1 MIPFPFH
8 AMLEI
13 KELNASY
20 EKVQVLWGV
29 SFTVNEGEI
38 VSLLGSNGAGK
49 STTVKTIQGLL
60 KSKSGSIRFMDRNI
74 EGLPAY
80 KIVDAG
86 ISLVP
91 EGREIFPKMSV
102 LENLILGAYV
112 PRARDLLEESL
123 EWVFQLF
130 PKLEERKKQL
140 AGTMSGG
147 EQQMLAIARALMSK
161 PKLLMLDEPSLGLAP
176 VLVLQVFEVIK
187 KLNEEGV
194 TILLVEQNVHHALEL
209 SDRGYVLEKGRIILE
224 GKGSELLEHEY
235 VKNAYLGI

>member
-1 MIPFPFH
+1 MMN
-8 AMLEI
+8 MLDI
-13 KELNASY
+13 NDLSVY
-20 EKVQVLWGV
+20 YDKVQVLWDV
-29 SFTVNEGEI
+29 SFGIEEGE
-38 VSLLGSNGAGK
+38 VVTLLGSNGAGK

-60 KSKSGSIRFMDRNI
+60 KSKTGSIRFEDKHI

-80 KIVDAG
+80 KVVNEG
-86 ISLVP
+86 IALVP

-102 LENLILGAYV
+102 LENLVLGAYV
-112 PRARDLLEESL
+112 PRARAKDLREQNL
-123 EWVFQLF
+123 EWVLKLF

-176 VLVLQVFEVIK
+176 VIVLQVFDIIK

-194 TILLVEQNVHHALEL
+194 TILLVEQNIHHALEI
-209 SDRGYVLEKGRIILE
+209 SDRAYVLEKGRIILQ
-224 GKGSELLEHEY
+224 GKGSELLDDEY
-235 VKNAYLGI
+235 VKSAYLGI

>member
-1 MIPFPFH
+1 
-8 AMLEI
+8 MLEI
-13 KELNASY
+13 KELNVAY
-20 EKVQVLWGV
+20 DKVQVLWDI
-29 SFTVNEGEI
+29 SFNINEGEI
-38 VSLLGSNGAGK
+38 VTLLGSNGAGK

-60 KSKSGSIRFMDRNI
+60 KSKSGSIRFMDKSI

-80 KIVDAG
+80 KIVAAG
-86 ISLVP
+86 ISLAP

-112 PRARDLLEESL
+112 PRARELREESL
-123 EWVFQLF
+123 DWVFKLF
-130 PKLEERKKQL
+130 PKLKERKKQL
-140 AGTMSGG
+140 AGTLSGG

-176 VLVLQVFEVIK
+176 VIVLQVFDIIK

-194 TILLVEQNVHHALEL
+194 TILLVEQNIHHALEL
-209 SDRGYVLEKGRIILE
+209 SDRAYVLEKGRIILE
-224 GKGSELLEHEY
+224 GKGHELLDHEY

>member
-1 MIPFPFH
+1 
-8 AMLEI
+8 MLEI
-13 KELNASY
+13 KELNVSY

>member
-1 MIPFPFH
+1 
-8 AMLEI
+8 MLDI
-13 KELNASY
+13 HDLRVY
-20 EKVQVLWGV
+20 YDKVQVLWDV
-29 SFTVNEGEI
+29 SFGIEEGE
-38 VSLLGSNGAGK
+38 VVTLLGSNGAGK

-60 KSKSGSIRFMDRNI
+60 KSKTGSIRFEDKHI

-80 KIVDAG
+80 KVVNEG
-86 ISLVP
+86 IALVP

-102 LENLILGAYV
+102 LENLVLGAYV
-112 PRARDLLEESL
+112 PRARAKELREQNL
-123 EWVFQLF
+123 EWVLKLF

-176 VLVLQVFEVIK
+176 VIVLQVFEIIK

-194 TILLVEQNVHHALEL
+194 TILLVEQNIHHALEI
-209 SDRGYVLEKGRIILE
+209 SDRAYVLEKGRIILQ
-224 GKGSELLEHEY
+224 GKGSELLDDEY

>member
-1 MIPFPFH
+1 
-8 AMLEI
+8 MLDI
-13 KELNASY
+13 KDLSVY
-20 EKVQVLWGV
+20 YDKVQVLWDV
-29 SFTVNEGEI
+29 SFGIEEGE
-38 VSLLGSNGAGK
+38 VVTLLGSNGAGK

-60 KSKSGSIRFMDRNI
+60 KSKTGSIRFEDKHI

-80 KIVDAG
+80 KVVNEG
-86 ISLVP
+86 IALVP

-102 LENLILGAYV
+102 LENLVLGAYV
-112 PRARDLLEESL
+112 PRARAKDLREQNL
-123 EWVFQLF
+123 EWVLKLF

-176 VLVLQVFEVIK
+176 VIVLQVFDIIK

-194 TILLVEQNVHHALEL
+194 TILLVEQNIHHALEI
-209 SDRGYVLEKGRIILE
+209 SDRAYVLEKGRIILQ
-224 GKGSELLEHEY
+224 GKGLELLDDEY

>member
-1 MIPFPFH
+1 
-8 AMLEI
+8 MLEI
-13 KELNASY
+13 KKLNVGY
-20 EKVQVLWGV
+20 DKVQVLWDV
-29 SFTVNEGEI
+29 SFNINEGEI

-176 VLVLQVFEVIK
+176 VLVLQVFEIIK

>member
-1 MIPFPFH
+1 
-8 AMLEI
+8 MLEI
-13 KELNASY
+13 KKLNVGY
-20 EKVQVLWGV
+20 DKVQVLWDV
-29 SFTVNEGEI
+29 SFNINEGEI

-49 STTVKTIQGLL
+49 STTVKTIQGLH
-60 KSKSGSIRFMDRNI
+60 KSRSGSIRFMDKDI
-74 EGLPAY
+74 EALPAY

-86 ISLVP
+86 VSLVP

-112 PRARDLLEESL
+112 PRARDLREESL
-123 EWVFQLF
+123 EWVFKLF

-176 VLVLQVFEVIK
+176 MLVLQVFDIIK